1 MGDCMRSCKRS
12 AERSEMEVSNA
23 RFWIPKRRKS
33 ARELQDL
40 ELTSP
45 DIELEEPRFL
55 SNPPDEAISAS
66 AVASSGSGVVLT
78 AGGGEKCFR
87 LCSGVSSFSRCS
99 SNESCGVVKDSLR
112 FVDLEAK
119 SLESEIPTCINI
131 NKFSR
136 ETTPLLNELSGG
148 SEETESPEKNPP
160 PSPSPA
166 KQKPKTPSQAE
177 IDEFFSANEKYEQKR
192 FIETYNY
199 DIVKDTPVAGPY
211 QWVRLKP

>member
-12 AERSEMEVSNA
+12 AERSEMEVSNG

-45 DIELEEPRFL
+45 DFERV
-55 SNPPDEAISAS
+55 A
-66 AVASSGSGVVLT
+66 ASSGSGVVLA

-131 NKFSR
+131 NNFSR
-136 ETTPLLNELSGG
+136 ETTPSLSELSGG

-160 PSPSPA
+160 PSPA